1 MTQHAF
7 YKFILVV
14 ILLPLCMVCTGQH
27 TKWSVIPAPVR
38 FSSHFASGL
47 NGQITQ
53 PVQGLSLPTAAPSS
67 QPTKLYAVPEPDYY
81 TRHFGFFCRKELQ
94 LEKITTVPFRFR
106 LGNLDYVN
114 RLEGK

>member
-14 ILLPLCMVCTGQH
+14 IILPLCMVCTAQH
-27 TKWSVIPAPVR
+27 TEWSVVPVPVR
-38 FSSHFASGL
+38 FTNHLISGL
-47 NGQITQ
+47 SGHLDAKQGP
-53 PVQGLSLPTAAPSS
+53 PVPVHLPLLLRSRV
-67 QPTKLYAVPEPDYY
+67 YAVPEPDYY

-94 LEKITTVPFRFR
+94 FEKITTVPLRFR
-106 LGNLDYVN
+106 LGSLDYVN

>member
-14 ILLPLCMVCTGQH
+14 ILLPLCMVCVAQH
-27 TKWSVIPAPVR
+27 TKWSVLPEPVR
-38 FSSHFASGL
+38 FTNHPLSGL
-47 NGQITQ
+47 NRPINAA
-53 PVQGLSLPTAAPSS
+53 QGSPLS
-67 QPTKLYAVPEPDYY
+67 QPLPLLLASRVYAVPEPDYY

-94 LEKITTVPFRFR
+94 LEKITAVPLRLR
-106 LGNLDYVN
+106 LGSLDYVN